1 MPFAQRRINVTFALA
16 KTTFPDGSQILDL
29 EGHRVQ
35 VSLANN
41 GGGLALPTLSL
52 RIYGMQL
59 ADMGALATRG
69 LTGLAVNGDQVT
81 IEAGSV
87 DGSANGSSAGL
98 MNTIFVGTIYSAVT
112 DFSGSPEVSFVVNAS
127 SGFLQRIQAAPPNTY
142 PGPQDVA
149 SIIGGLAKQAGYA
162 FQNHGVTAKIS
173 GQYLAGTL
181 MDQIEKVAG
190 ATQTLVLL
198 DQGVLHCWPNGGAP
212 DFPAVTL
219 SAATGMRGY
228 PTFTPTGLE
237 VSCEWNA
244 AILFGATANV
254 QSLVPMASGSWQ
266 VMRAS
271 HELSTLTPDGPWFS
285 TLNLSPVGYLGVSPN

>member
-1 MPFAQRRINVTFALA
+1 MPFAQRRIDVTFALA

-52 RIYGMQL
+52 RIYGMKL
-59 ADMGALATRG
+59 ADMGVLATRG
-69 LTGLAVNGDQVT
+69 LTGLAVNGDQVS
-81 IEAGSV
+81 IAAGNE
-87 DGSANGSSAGL
+87 GGL
-98 MNTIFVGTIYSAVT
+98 LNTIFVGTIYSAVT

-149 SIIGGLAKQAGYA
+149 SIIGGLAKQAGFA
-162 FQNHGVTAKIS
+162 FQNHGVSAKIS

-181 MDQIEKVAG
+181 MDQIERVAG

-212 DFPAVTL
+212 DFPPVKL
-219 SAATGMRGY
+219 SAQTGMRGY
-228 PTFTPTGLE
+228 PTFTPTGIE

-254 QSLVPMASGSWQ
+254 QSVVPMASGTWQ
-266 VMRAS
+266 VMRSS

-285 TLNLSPVGYLGVSPN
+285 TLNLSPPGYLSVGPN

>member
-1 MPFAQRRINVTFALA
+1 MGFARRRIDVTFALA

-29 EGHRVQ
+29 AGHRVQ

-41 GGGLALPTLSL
+41 GGGLALPTLAL
-52 RIYGMQL
+52 RIYGMRL

-87 DGSANGSSAGL
+87 DSAGNGL
-98 MNTIFVGTIYSAVT
+98 MNTIFVGTIYSAIT
-112 DFSGSPEVSFVVNAS
+112 DFSGSPDVSFVVNAS

-198 DQGVLHCWPNGGAP
+198 DQGVLHIWPNGGAP
-212 DFPAVTL
+212 DYPAVTL
-219 SAATGMRGY
+219 SASTGMRGY
-228 PTFTPTGLE
+228 PTFTPTGIE
-237 VSCEWNA
+237 VGCEWNA

-254 QSLVPMASGSWQ
+254 RSIVPMASGSWQ
-266 VMRAS
+266 VMRSS

>member
-1 MPFAQRRINVTFALA
+1 MPFAQRRIDVNFALA

-29 EGHRVQ
+29 AGHRVQ

-52 RIYGMQL
+52 RINGMKL
-59 ADMGALATRG
+59 ADMGTLATRG

-81 IEAGSV
+81 IAAGN
-87 DGSANGSSAGL
+87 DGGL
-98 MNTIFVGTIYSAVT
+98 LNTIFVGTIYSAIT
-112 DFSGSPEVSFVVNAS
+112 DFSSSPEVSFVVNAS

-162 FQNHGVTAKIS
+162 FQNHGVSAKIS

-198 DQGVLHCWPNGGAP
+198 DQGVLHIWPNGGAP

-219 SAATGMRGY
+219 SADAGMRGY
-228 PTFTPTGLE
+228 PTFTPTGIE

-254 QSLVPMASGSWQ
+254 QSIVPMASGAWQ
-266 VMRAS
+266 VMRSS
-271 HELSTLTPDGPWFS
+271 HELSTLTPDGAWFS
-285 TLNLSPVGYLGVSPN
+285 TLNLSPLGYLGVSPN